1 MCSEDGAHRLCREME
16 GRVRKKKKE
25 RERRKGGRERGRRK
39 ERREKERKGKK
50 EMLVLLKTTDK
61 AGKLIL
67 LNVDS

>member
-1 MCSEDGAHRLCREME
+1 M
-16 GRVRKKKKE
+16 RKKKKE

-50 EMLVLLKTTDK
+50 EMLVSPKTIDE